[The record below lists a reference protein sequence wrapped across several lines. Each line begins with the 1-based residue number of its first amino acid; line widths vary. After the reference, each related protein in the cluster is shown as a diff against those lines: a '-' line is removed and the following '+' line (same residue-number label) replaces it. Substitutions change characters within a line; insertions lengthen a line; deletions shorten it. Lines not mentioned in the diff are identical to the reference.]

1 MPKTAKRVTTKP
13 EPIAPTQLL
22 TARQVMTWLN
32 VSRTELWKMM
42 YGRGL
47 PYIKMGKNRNAAL
60 RFDTQSI
67 EHWLA
72 QYKQHTML

>member
-1 MPKTAKRVTTKP
+1 MPRTARRVTTKP
-13 EPIAPTQLL
+13 EPTVPTQLL
-22 TARQVMTWLN
+22 SSQQVMIWLN

-42 YGRGL
+42 YQKGL

-72 QYKQHTML
+72 QYKQQTML

>member
-1 MPKTAKRVTTKP
+1 MPRTAKRVTMKP
-13 EPIAPTQLL
+13 KPTVPAQLL
-22 TARQVMTWLN
+22 SSQQVMIWLN

-42 YGRGL
+42 YQKGL